1 MYGSDDDTAA
11 ALRELVGGRLK
22 TNTAFPGSM
31 LPTRSQCGFAS
42 PPGSAEQLTAG
53 DVRAVAQPG
62 LTSLHNLFVKAVY
75 SALQHT
81 LSIFKLCKK

>member
-1 MYGSDDDTAA
+1 MATAL

-22 TNTAFPGSM
+22 VNPNFPNSM

-42 PPGSAEQLTAG
+42 PPGSTGQLTAG

-62 LTSLHNLFVKAVY
+62 LASLHNLFVKGVY
-75 SALQHT
+75 LALQHT

>member
-1 MYGSDDDTAA
+1 MDTAV

-22 TNTAFPGSM
+22 VNPDFPDSM

-42 PPGSAEQLTAG
+42 PPGSTEELTAG

-62 LTSLHNLFVKAVY
+62 LTSIHNLFVKGVFL
-75 SALQHT
+75 ALQHT
-81 LSIFKLCKK
+81 LSIFKLCKE